1 MLHTF
6 ATFLQKQVIPRA
18 SDVCLDVFDLT
29 KRSIHVTATW
39 IAKIATFV
47 AEKATWIAEKTKEK
61 RV

>member
-18 SDVCLDVFDLT
+18 SDVCLAVFDLT

-39 IAKIATFV
+39 IA
-47 AEKATWIAEKTKEK
+47 EKTKEKIAEKTKEK

>member
-18 SDVCLDVFDLT
+18 SDVCLAVFDLT

-39 IAKIATFV
+39 IA
-47 AEKATWIAEKTKEK
+47 EKTK
-61 RV
+61 